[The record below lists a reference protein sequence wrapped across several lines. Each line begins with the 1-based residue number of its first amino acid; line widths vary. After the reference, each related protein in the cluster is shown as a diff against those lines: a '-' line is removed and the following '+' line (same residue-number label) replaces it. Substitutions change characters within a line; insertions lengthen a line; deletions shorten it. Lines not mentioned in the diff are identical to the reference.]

1 MTPKPTIDGEAF
13 EEEERPLRGVKTR
26 MLGAG
31 MIFLGGLDSL
41 LSWRGGFEPS
51 LFHWFLIAGGILV
64 FAIGA
69 IRRRRDAGSSSP

>member
-1 MTPKPTIDGEAF
+1 MTPNPTVEGEEI
-13 EEEERPLRGVKTR
+13 EEEERPQRGVKTR

-31 MIFLGGLDSL
+31 LIFLGVLDNL

-69 IRRRRDAGSSSP
+69 IRHRRDAGSSSS